1 LTRAEDDPIIRQILV
16 ELRGTVNVS
25 MEHIVNMKKL
35 DEISRELEHLLAT
48 VRYTEKKLLDRA
60 SKEEVD
66 ALFDRIEAEKEIN
79 DRTTGTDE

>member
-1 LTRAEDDPIIRQILV
+1 MTRAEDDPIIRQILV

>member
-1 LTRAEDDPIIRQILV
+1 MTRAEDDPIIRQILV

-35 DEISRELEHLLAT
+35 DEISRELAHVLAT
-48 VRYTEKKLLDRA
+48 VRHTEKKLLDRA

>member
-1 LTRAEDDPIIRQILV
+1 
-16 ELRGTVNVS
+16 
-25 MEHIVNMKKL
+25 MKKL
-35 DEISRELEHLLAT
+35 DEISRELAHVLAT
-48 VRYTEKKLLDRA
+48 VRHTEKKLLDRA